1 MPSRCRA
8 LVVLIFALS
17 FPLAAGAS
25 PHEARVP
32 LHDGKLDIAQ
42 LSRTLLED
50 LHIKGMSL
58 NVGSIDLSGWDGAT
72 FVRALDASLKD
83 GCKIEV
89 TPDAL
94 VLHFDPEK
102 LPHSFD
108 DAKQATRVFTATAA
122 P

>member
-1 MPSRCRA
+1 MSLWCRA
-8 LVVLIFALS
+8 LAVLTFAVA
-17 FPLAAGAS
+17 PALAPVAAPAS

-32 LHDGKLDIAQ
+32 LHDGKLDSAE

-50 LHIKGMSL
+50 LHVRGVSL
-58 NVGSIDLSGWDGAT
+58 NVGSLDLSGWAGAT

-83 GCKIEV
+83 GCTIEV

-102 LPHSFD
+102 L
-108 DAKQATRVFTATAA
+108 
-122 P
+122 